1 MKFSLLPFLIA
12 PVLLVAACGGP
23 SADTQHDILGVDSAH
38 LDARVR
44 PSIYVPVKLTTDM
57 NALSATDRLLLPLF
71 IGVANIMDSIFW
83 QEAWGRPDSIP
94 VKHPDPDTKDFF
106 IMNYGPWDRLAGD
119 RFFIDGVGEK
129 PKGARFYPQD
139 MTAEEFDAWGND
151 AKKSQYTMVR
161 RDEDGKLT
169 AIPYHVFFKGA
180 VERAAH
186 LLDSAAAIATDPGQK
201 KYLSARA
208 EALRTDKYDK
218 SDIAWLDMRHNKLDL
233 IAGPIETYEDQLY
246 GFKAAHEAYVVVK
259 DSAWTAR
266 LERFAKLLPGLQ
278 RGLPVPDAYKR
289 EKPGSDSQLGAYD
302 VVFYAGDANA
312 GGKTIAVNLPNDEAI
327 QLKKGTR
334 RLQLKNA
341 MKAKFDK
348 IVVPIAGMLIA
359 EDQRK
364 HITFDAFF
372 QNVMFHEV
380 AHGLGIKNLISG
392 SGTVRDA
399 LGNEA
404 GALEEGK
411 ADILGLYMVEQLRD
425 KREISDGEVMDN
437 YVTFMASVFR
447 SVRFGA
453 SDAHGRANML
463 RLNYF
468 MNEGALQRD
477 EATGTYRVDAEK
489 MHKAISD
496 LSALILKLQGDGDL
510 EGVKALM
517 EKDGSI
523 KPEMQKDLDRLK
535 AAKIPVD
542 VVFQQGLEVLGLG
555 AAR

>member
-1 MKFSLLPFLIA
+1 MKFSLLAFLVA
-12 PVLLVAACGGP
+12 PVLLITACGGP
-23 SADTQHDILGVDSAH
+23 PADTQHDILGVDSAH

-44 PSIYVPVKLTTDM
+44 PSIYVPVKLTTDL
-57 NALSATDRLLLPLF
+57 NALSATDRQLLPLF

-83 QEAWGRPDSIP
+83 QEAWGRPDSVP

-119 RFFIDGVGEK
+119 RPFIDGVGEK

-169 AIPYHVFFKGA
+169 AIPYHVFFNGA

-278 RGLPVPDAYKR
+278 RGLPVPDVYKR

-425 KREISDGEVMDN
+425 KGEISDGEVMDN

-463 RLNYF
+463 RLNFF

-542 VVFQQGLEVLGLG
+542 VVFEQGLKVLGLG